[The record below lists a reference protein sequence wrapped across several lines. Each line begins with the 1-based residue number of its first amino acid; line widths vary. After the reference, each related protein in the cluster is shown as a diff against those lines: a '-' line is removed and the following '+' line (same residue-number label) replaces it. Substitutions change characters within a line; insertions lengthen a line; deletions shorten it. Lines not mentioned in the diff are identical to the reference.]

1 MLFCLFRSRID
12 LQVGAGS
19 ASCLGLWEEGQP
31 AVPTEATIIL
41 LGGCDSLHS
50 DCTCSSVSASIL
62 APFLGS
68 IPARK
73 RCVCGGV
80 VGGCLFC
87 SFCTWFCR
95 LLGPSV
101 ACPVF
106 TGVCCLY
113 WLLFPAMFSTPSLVP
128 PTSSLY
134 FSLWSGVCS
143 LYLSHCVFLC
153 QADPRGCKPDAGPAP
168 LGVK

>member
-1 MLFCLFRSRID
+1 MLFRLFRSRID

-50 DCTCSSVSASIL
+50 DCTCSSVSASTL
-62 APFLGS
+62 VPFLGS

-73 RCVCGGV
+73 RWWWGSEGV
-80 VGGCLFC
+80 C
-87 SFCTWFCR
+87 SFCTWLCR

-101 ACPVF
+101 TCALF
-106 TGVCCLY
+106 KGVCCLY
-113 WLLFPAMFSTPSLVP
+113 WLLFPATFSTPSLVP
-128 PTSSLY
+128 PTFSLY

-143 LYLSHCVFLC
+143 FSLSLALC
-153 QADPRGCKPDAGPAP
+153 SFVKQTPEVVNLMQVQP
-168 LGVK
+168 LWG